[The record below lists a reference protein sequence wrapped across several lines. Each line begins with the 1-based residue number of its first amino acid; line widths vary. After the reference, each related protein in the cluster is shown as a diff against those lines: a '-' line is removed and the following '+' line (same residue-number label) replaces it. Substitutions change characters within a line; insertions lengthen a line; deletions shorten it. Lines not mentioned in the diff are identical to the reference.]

1 MLVGSGHASSN
12 GSFSLNASSTD
23 GDATEDRRYHL
34 LRDGERKRGAVLRG
48 ALLLTAA
55 CFFMP
60 MNDVCAKLLGR
71 HDAYPLSQVVFMRFA
86 TQFCIVA
93 PLAAWWHTLRV
104 PRPLLNV
111 SRGVLHLAMTFT
123 FYGAIR
129 YVPLANAM
137 AITFFNAVLLVL
149 LSCAPR
155 PAQRQRPRAAPPA
168 ASAPGAHGRLA
179 PLAGRSCCGS
189 A

>member
-1 MLVGSGHASSN
+1 M
-12 GSFSLNASSTD
+12 
-23 GDATEDRRYHL
+23 
-34 LRDGERKRGAVLRG
+34 
-48 ALLLTAA
+48 
-55 CFFMP
+55 CF
-60 MNDVCAKLLGR
+60 L
-71 HDAYPLSQVVFMRFA
+71 RFA
-86 TQFCIVA
+86 RQYCVVGQ
-93 PLAAWWHTLRV
+93 LAEWWQTLRV

-111 SRGVLHLAMTFT
+111 SRGVRHLDMTFT

-137 AITFFNAVLLVL
+137 AITFSTAVLPVL
-149 LSCAPR
+149 PSSAPR
-155 PAQRQRPRAAPPA
+155 PSHRQRPRAAPPA